1 MTSGLWH
8 RMDLLARQLTPSMLT
23 GALVIISA
31 LPLHVPGLSRIV
43 PLLPLMAIYH
53 WAIFRPRLLP
63 AWVVFLIGLL
73 QDVLGGTQ
81 VGVNALVFLAVY
93 GAVLSQKRFFMGKSF
108 AILWL
113 GFALIAAGAMA
124 ISWAAVSLLSIG
136 MVEPRTVIFQYLL
149 TLGLF
154 PAVAWLFV
162 HWQRAFLRH
171 V

>member
-1 MTSGLWH
+1 MTSGLWQ
-8 RMDLLARQLTPSMLT
+8 RMDLLARQLTPSILT
-23 GALVIISA
+23 LALVVLNA
-31 LPLHVPGLSRIV
+31 VPLHLPELSRIA

-63 AWVVFLIGLL
+63 ASVVFLIGVL
-73 QDVLGGTQ
+73 QDVLGGTP

-93 GAVLSQKRFFMGKSF
+93 GAVLSQKRFLTGKSF

-124 ISWAAVSLLSIG
+124 LSWLVVSALSVTL
-136 MVEPRTVIFQYLL
+136 VEPRTVIFQYLL

-154 PAVAWLFV
+154 PAVAWLLLL
-162 HWQRAFLRH
+162 WQRAFLRH
-171 V
+171 A

>member
-8 RMDLLARQLTPSMLT
+8 RMDLLARQLTPAILT
-23 GALVIISA
+23 LALVILNA
-31 LPLHVPGLSRIV
+31 VPLHVPGLSRIA

-63 AWVVFLIGLL
+63 ASVVFLIGLL
-73 QDVLGGTQ
+73 HDVLSGAP
-81 VGVNALVFLAVY
+81 VGVNALVFVAVY
-93 GAVLSQKRFFMGKSF
+93 GAVLSQKKFFTGKSF

-124 ISWAAVSLLSIG
+124 LSWIAVSLLNVTL
-136 MVEPRTVIFQYLL
+136 VEPRTAVFQYLL

-154 PAVAWLFV
+154 PTVAWLLL
-162 HWQRAFLRH
+162 HWQRAFLRQ

>member
-23 GALVIISA
+23 LALVIINA
-31 LPLHVPGLSRIV
+31 VPLHVPGLSRIA
-43 PLLPLMAIYH
+43 PMLPLMAIYH

-73 QDVLGGTQ
+73 QDILGGTP

-124 ISWAAVSLLSIG
+124 ISWAAVSLLSVG
-136 MVEPRTVIFQYLL
+136 LVEPQTVIFQYLL

-162 HWQRAFLRH
+162 HWQRAFLRQ

>member
-8 RMDLLARQLTPSMLT
+8 RMDLLARQLTPSILT
-23 GALVIISA
+23 LALVLINA
-31 LPLHVPGLSRIV
+31 LPLHVPGLARIA

-63 AWVVFLIGLL
+63 TSVVFLIGLL
-73 QDVLGGTQ
+73 QDVLSGTPI
-81 VGVNALVFLAVY
+81 GVNALVFIAVY
-93 GAVLSQKRFFMGKSF
+93 GAVLSQKRFFSGKSF

-124 ISWAAVSLLSIG
+124 LSWVAVSLLSLTL
-136 MVEPRTVIFQYLL
+136 VEPRTVIFQYVL

-154 PAVAWLFV
+154 PAVAWLLLR
-162 HWQRAFLRH
+162 WQRTFLRQA
-171 V
+171 

>member
-8 RMDLLARQLTPSMLT
+8 RMDLLARQLTPSILT
-23 GALVIISA
+23 LALVLINA
-31 LPLHVPGLSRIV
+31 LPLHVPGLARIA

-63 AWVVFLIGLL
+63 TSVVFLIGLL
-73 QDVLGGTQ
+73 QDVLSGTPI
-81 VGVNALVFLAVY
+81 GVNALVFIAVY
-93 GAVLSQKRFFMGKSF
+93 GAVLSQKRFFTGKSF

-124 ISWAAVSLLSIG
+124 LSWVAVSLLSLTL
-136 MVEPRTVIFQYLL
+136 VEPRTVIFQYVL

-154 PAVAWLFV
+154 PAVAWLLLR
-162 HWQRAFLRH
+162 WQRTFLRQA
-171 V
+171 